1 MPKEGCR
8 KAPYSSACIFVRMYL
23 GVVMVSAVRCFSS
36 RATKVPQWNGDG
48 HDDPYHQRARDEK
61 GQRMIKTTEDKKDA
75 WQQYRDALQKI
86 TAQEKG
92 DHIKTLASHWTKYYT
107 VESTMNP
114 DRESPGSLPF
124 LPLIN
129 EDAVKKI
136 NKESTKILQRIHATL
151 AKICTDANSK
161 RVSDRPCGK
170 MDLDD
175 IKSFLDDMRA
185 ASDLRAKALRFAEV
199 RDAFVRECGKG
210 KRYLGLILVEHSELD
225 EYNEEQKHFEFIY
238 ELLWKIE
245 ADPSK
250 WNGFGKP
257 VEGALL
263 NELEGNFM
271 YTLADEGGQ
280 TGQKHFDGYHIAMM
294 LRIRRL
300 EQAVKGAQEQ
310 NSPSRQFHPLAD

>member
-1 MPKEGCR
+1 
-8 KAPYSSACIFVRMYL
+8 
-23 GVVMVSAVRCFSS
+23 
-36 RATKVPQWNGDG
+36 
-48 HDDPYHQRARDEK
+48 
-61 GQRMIKTTEDKKDA
+61 MIKTTTGKKDA

-92 DHIKTLASHWTKYYT
+92 DHIKTLASHWANYYR
-107 VESTMNP
+107 VESTINP
-114 DRESPGSLPF
+114 DREGLDSMSL

-161 RVSDRPCGK
+161 RVSGRPCGK

-210 KRYLGLILVEHSELD
+210 TRYLGLILVEHSELD
-225 EYNEEQKHFEFIY
+225 EYNEEQQHFEFIY

-245 ADPSK
+245 SDPSK

-271 YTLADEGGQ
+271 YTLADEGGK

-300 EQAVKGAQEQ
+300 QQAVKEKASAG
-310 NSPSRQFHPLAD
+310 